1 MYRKYRAI
9 NSEMIQKCSERYL
22 TINYE
27 KGNKAMKHIREP
39 IDCGNNFPAIAFL
52 ADVSGN

>member
-9 NSEMIQKCSERYL
+9 NNDMVQKCFGRYL

-27 KGNKAMKHIREP
+27 KGNNAIKHISER
-39 IDCGNNFPAIAFL
+39 IDCGNNFPAIAFS
-52 ADVSGN
+52 ATVSGN